1 MAHDKLVSGDAT
13 KFVRKSALAAA
24 VLAAVSCSPAWAVG
38 VFDFTTNQTLFFDNF
53 ESGNFASPAV
63 GSWSL
68 VGLDV
73 NVTNASSPA
82 AAQGTFY
89 ASLFRNSDAFSQGN
103 LRGALSSTPNSG
115 DVIGF
120 RMMVYIPSASD
131 ADSRGQFILDTT
143 DFTNAVAWARPDGAG
158 HVDAVTLGTVVV
170 NTGLT
175 YKTDTWQEWDL
186 SYSIGALT
194 FGVCVDGTCA
204 SGFSSIAPGTFN
216 QLDLFNGN
224 RNEGS
229 LFLDAVPS
237 SATPLPA
244 AFPLLASGLGA
255 LGLLGWRRKKKAAAL
270 TV

>member
-143 DFTNAVAWARPDGAG
+143 DFTNAVAWARPDG
-158 HVDAVTLGTVVV
+158 
-170 NTGLT
+170 
-175 YKTDTWQEWDL
+175 TDTWQEWDL